1 VDLETIGAAV
11 RTCSG
16 RVVTI
21 EDHQA
26 ICGMGAQVAHQLAQA
41 GIHHRMKTLAIRGE
55 FGQSA
60 YVAEDLYKK
69 HGLTSAKIVEAAR
82 ELMR

>member
-1 VDLETIGAAV
+1 METIGAAV
-11 RTCSG
+11 RKCGG

-26 ICGMGAQVAHQLAQA
+26 ICGMGAQVAHALAQA
-41 GIHHRMKTLAIRGE
+41 GIRHQMKSLAIRGE

-60 YVAEDLYKK
+60 YLAEELYKK
-69 HGLTSAKIVEAAR
+69 MAR
-82 ELMR
+82 PAPRYVKRRGN